1 MAIRRY
7 YRLLLLMRLTIL
19 LLIVSLMQV
28 NAETLAQR
36 ISMYKRNASLESV
49 LKEIRKQS
57 GYDFFYDGKIIP
69 KNYKVDVALTGS
81 TVDEALEVTLKGLPV
96 EYKIENRS
104 VVLRLRKIV
113 PEIKRDDLVKITGT
127 VTDSIGIRI
136 QGVSVANKTNGSAT
150 STDADGTF
158 TIDAKEGDILVF
170 SSIGYIRQEIRIG
183 NQTQL
188 SVIMRQM
195 ESQLD
200 QVVVTALGIKKSTKS
215 LTYNVQE
222 LKGEELTRNKDAN
235 FVNAL
240 TGKIAGVTINPS
252 SSGIGGATRVVM
264 RGTKSISGN
273 NNVLYV
279 VDGIPIPNAS
289 GGAGSTGAFSAVVSG
304 EGISSFNPE
313 DIETVTAL
321 TGPSATA
328 LYGNQ
333 GANGVLL
340 ITTKKGTAGKMSI
353 SFSHSSDFFD
363 PFVLPK
369 FQNTYGQENS
379 LEMASWGPKLSS
391 PSTYQPGDFFQ
402 TGRNIFNTV
411 SISGGT
417 EKSQTM
423 ISAGTNN
430 AEGIISNNTFNRY
443 NFYLR
448 HTANLSDRLTMDF
461 NAMYVRLDDKNMF
474 AQGQYHNP
482 LLPIYLFP
490 PGDDIRKYQVY
501 ERYDPDRQIPLQF
514 WPYKSQGLGMENPY
528 WTINAQTNTNK
539 TDRYMLSAVAKYKFT
554 DWLDLTGRARMDNS
568 NSIAESKYPAGTDPL
583 YISALNFGLYRV
595 NNGVSKNIYLD
606 LIASSKLA
614 INDHLNFSG
623 NIGGSYA
630 DGRFQGMTA
639 GGPLVRLANFYSIG
653 ENTANIPVQ
662 SLGRSQL
669 QSVFMTTELD
679 YNKWLYL
686 NATGR
691 YEWPSQLPKKFA
703 AKSSYFYPSIGIS
716 AILTDVMQIPESILS
731 FAKLRFSYAEVGAPP
746 SAGIANPSYSLTN
759 PDAFRP
765 RPFTNYMPERT
776 RSLEAGAELKF
787 LHNKLRLNVTAY
799 KSNTFNQLLSVPN
812 PEGSLYTTDY
822 FNAGDIQNKGIEANL
837 GYQFDFKGFGWNTNA
852 VFTLNRNE
860 VKRLAE
866 GYVNPVT
873 GEVFGRDSLR
883 FGTVGNDL
891 INMLTVGGGMSDLY
905 VTQVLR
911 EDNQGNLWVDNG
923 MINKMKIPAR
933 YIGHTVPDYTIGWS
947 NSLNYRNFA
956 LSFLID
962 ARIGGVGISYTQ
974 AVMDAYGV
982 SQQSA
987 MDRDNGGVS
996 IYGSKFSDVK
1006 QFYNTIG
1013 GASGGEVGMAAYYV
1027 YSASNVRLREASLG
1041 YTIPIKWL
1049 GARIRNI
1056 QLTLTGRN
1064 LFMFYNKS
1072 PFDPESTSS
1081 TGTYYQGIDYFRQP
1095 SYRSFGFSLKAQ
1107 F

>member
-1 MAIRRY
+1 
-7 YRLLLLMRLTIL
+7 MRLTIL
-19 LLIVSLMQV
+19 LLIISLMQV

-36 ISMYKRNASLESV
+36 ISLHKRKASLESV

-69 KNYKVDVALTGS
+69 KNYKVDVALSGS
-81 TVDEALEVTLKGLPV
+81 TVEEALEVTLKGLPV
-96 EYKIENRS
+96 EYRIENQT
-104 VVLRLRKIV
+104 VVLRTRKAA
-113 PEIKRDDLVKITGT
+113 PEIKTEDLLRITGI
-127 VTDSIGIRI
+127 VTDSIGVRI

-150 STDADGTF
+150 STDAEGAF
-158 TIDAKEGDILVF
+158 IIEAKEGDVLVF
-170 SSIGYIRQEIRIG
+170 SSVGYIRQEVRIA
-183 NQTQL
+183 NQTPL
-188 SVIMRQM
+188 RVILKQM

-279 VDGIPIPNAS
+279 VDGIPIPNS
-289 GGAGSTGAFSAVVSG
+289 NGGAGATGAFSAVVSG

-313 DIETVTAL
+313 DIETITAL

-340 ITTKKGTAGKMSI
+340 VTTKKGMVGKLNI
-353 SFSHSSDFFD
+353 NFSHSSDFFN
-363 PFVLPK
+363 PFVLPE
-369 FQNTYGQENS
+369 FQNTYGQENT
-379 LEMASWGPKLSS
+379 LEMASWGSKLAT
-391 PSTYQPGDFFQ
+391 PSTYRPKDFFQ

-417 EKSQTM
+417 EKSQTLV
-423 ISAGTNN
+423 SAGTNN

-448 HTANLSDRLTMDF
+448 HTANLTERLTLDF
-461 NAMYVRLDDKNMF
+461 NAMYVRLENKNMI

-501 ERYDPDRQIPLQF
+501 ERYDMDRQIPLQF
-514 WPYKSQGLGMENPY
+514 WPYKNQGLGMENPY
-528 WTINAQTNTNK
+528 WTINAETNTNK

-583 YISALNFGLYRV
+583 YISALNFGLYTV

-606 LIASSKLA
+606 LIASVKHK
-614 INDHLNFSG
+614 ITETVNFNT
-623 NIGGSYA
+623 NIGGSYV
-630 DGRFQGMTA
+630 DNRFQGLSV

-653 ENTANIPVQ
+653 ENTANIPNQ
-662 SLGRSQL
+662 FYDRSQL
-669 QSVFMTTELD
+669 QSAFMTAEFD

-703 AKSSYFYPSIGIS
+703 AKSSYFYPSVGIS
-716 AILTDVMQIPESILS
+716 AVLTDVLQIPENILS

-746 SAGIANPSYSLTN
+746 SAGVANPSYSLTN

-765 RPFTNYMPERT
+765 RPFTNYIPERT

-787 LHNKLRLNVTAY
+787 FHNKLRLNVTAY
-799 KSNTFNQLLSVPN
+799 KSNTFNQLLSVSN

-822 FNAGDIQNKGIEANL
+822 FNAGDIQNKGIEASL
-837 GYQFDFKGFGWNTNA
+837 GYQFDFKEFNWNTNA

-891 INMLTVGGGMSDLY
+891 INILTVGGGMSDLY
-905 VTQVLR
+905 VTQLLR
-911 EDNQGNLWVDNG
+911 EDNQGNLWIDNG

-933 YIGHTVPDYTIGWS
+933 YIGRTVPDYTIGWS
-947 NSLNYRNFA
+947 NNLSYRNFA

-962 ARIGGVGISYTQ
+962 ARIGGMGISYTQ

-987 MDRDNGGVS
+987 IDRDNGGVS
-996 IYGSKFSDVK
+996 IYGNKFSDVK

-1027 YSASNVRLREASLG
+1027 FSASNVRLREASLG
-1041 YTIPIKWL
+1041 YTIPGKWL
-1049 GARIRNI
+1049 GTKIRNI
-1056 QLTLTGRN
+1056 QLAFTGRN

-1095 SYRSFGFSLKAQ
+1095 SYRSYGFSVKAQ